1 MMPPC
6 LIGQWERS
14 GWGGEGGLPVGGVDV
29 GSGSLLL
36 CWFWL
41 EHWR

>member
-1 MMPPC
+1 MKPH
-6 LIGQWERS
+6 LNGQWERS
-14 GWGGEGGLPVGGVDV
+14 GWGVRGVTSRGVDV